1 MMLMRNVSNTHTH
14 VLLIDSNQR
23 TSFFKVFSLS
33 DASSILLASMK
44 SLYLSV
50 EVIKNTQK
58 RKVYTNRRA

>member
-1 MMLMRNVSNTHTH
+1 MLMRNVSNTHTLN
-14 VLLIDSNQR
+14 LLIDSNQR

-50 EVIKNTQK
+50 EVIKNTKK
-58 RKVYTNRRA
+58 RKVYTNGRA